1 MLPSIST
8 FEPGQHD
15 WFKEQSTLAIKR
27 VDGCSFHPTAYV
39 VHNDGWRCLYNEIL
53 LIKSTWM
60 SFRSEMAGETTTNSD
75 WQGESFE
82 TRTPSQKSVHTMML
96 KLTRNLQAY
105 IYLIQYIKI

>member
-60 SFRSEMAGETTTNSD
+60 SFRSNQR
-75 WQGESFE
+75 WQVKLLQIVIGKVN
-82 TRTPSQKSVHTMML
+82 PSKQEPRPKKVCT
-96 KLTRNLQAY
+96 Q
-105 IYLIQYIKI
+105 